1 MIKCKSTPEQNQIRI
16 KETIKFIG
24 KNRVLAN
31 EIRDLI
37 KILIPIAEKRSHSDD
52 DLRKFDKLQGRM
64 IKKMSKNKFYSLG
77 LQRDIHI
84 LTSGLRA
91 DSSVDGQLGFH
102 SDFLRVSRDLNKRFI
117 QQLTDQLNQL
127 NKI

>member
-1 MIKCKSTPEQNQIRI
+1 
-16 KETIKFIG
+16 
-24 KNRVLAN
+24 
-31 EIRDLI
+31 
-37 KILIPIAEKRSHSDD
+37 
-52 DLRKFDKLQGRM
+52 M

-91 DSSVDGQLGFH
+91 DPSVDGQLGFH

-127 NKI
+127 NKNIISH